1 MLFDNC
7 QSEIQRASQ
16 FGIDS
21 RHHSACNPSGLPPS
35 SWAAAWPPKWR
46 PTPYGWAW
54 ATGPAERTWTSQW
67 KTSKRL
73 SRYWS
78 RANKKPPWSHRQAW
92 HTFKTYFIIF
102 MQTMHNGSFFFFTIL
117 ICICTKFLPVGIH
130 SFISFKLWIL
140 MSQFSSNK
148 IISCKPNQ

>member
-35 SWAAAWPPKWR
+35 SWAAVWPPKWR
-46 PTPYGWAW
+46 PTPYGWVW

-102 MQTMHNGSFFFFTIL
+102 MQTMLNGSFFFFNHFNLHLHQIFTSQHPFIHL
-117 ICICTKFLPVGIH
+117 IQIMNTNESVQQQQNYI
-130 SFISFKLWIL
+130 
-140 MSQFSSNK
+140 M
-148 IISCKPNQ
+148 